1 MAKRKTP
8 KADKIVDLKPK
19 PEKITD
25 AQLNKVQSTVRTM
38 DSVTMELGRL
48 TIQKYSTLK
57 GLEKIQ
63 IELDDLRVELRKE
76 YGTDNINVHDGTIVH
91 GQPSSENPNPPEN
104 GEADKKD

>member
-25 AQLNKVQSTVRTM
+25 SQLNKVQSTVRTM
-38 DSVTMELGRL
+38 DSVTMELGK
-48 TIQKYSTLK
+48 ISVQKYSTLK

-63 IELDDLRVELRKE
+63 IELDNLREEFIKE
-76 YGTDNINVHDGTIVH
+76 YGTDNINIHDGTIAF
-91 GQPSSENPNPPEN
+91 ENPNPPEN
-104 GEADKKD
+104 GETDKKD

>member
-48 TIQKYSTLK
+48 AIQKYSTLK

-76 YGTDNINVHDGTIVH
+76 YGTDNINVHDGTIAH
-91 GQPSSENPNPPEN
+91 DQPSPENPNPPEN
-104 GEADKKD
+104 GETNKED